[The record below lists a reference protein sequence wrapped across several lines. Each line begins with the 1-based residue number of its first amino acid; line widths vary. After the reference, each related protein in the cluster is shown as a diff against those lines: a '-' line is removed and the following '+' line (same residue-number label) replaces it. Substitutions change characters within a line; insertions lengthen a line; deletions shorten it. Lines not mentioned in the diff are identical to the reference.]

1 MYLEQRYRPLVWKS
15 RRECRVSMTQET
27 FTWFKINNRNTGEM
41 RGICSKL
48 TTWTPTTSV
57 IDIFLVSFLLTLSIF
72 HTFFYCFY
80 CWLLLFVMN
89 AMWMSEL
96 IFDKNSVSQNEIWRF
111 EKARIK
117 DSYRNVKSEIACL
130 MKWNSSYDCIVSI
143 IVIYKSNQ

>member
-1 MYLEQRYRPLVWKS
+1 
-15 RRECRVSMTQET
+15 
-27 FTWFKINNRNTGEM
+27 
-41 RGICSKL
+41 
-48 TTWTPTTSV
+48 
-57 IDIFLVSFLLTLSIF
+57 
-72 HTFFYCFY
+72 
-80 CWLLLFVMN
+80 
-89 AMWMSEL
+89 MSEL